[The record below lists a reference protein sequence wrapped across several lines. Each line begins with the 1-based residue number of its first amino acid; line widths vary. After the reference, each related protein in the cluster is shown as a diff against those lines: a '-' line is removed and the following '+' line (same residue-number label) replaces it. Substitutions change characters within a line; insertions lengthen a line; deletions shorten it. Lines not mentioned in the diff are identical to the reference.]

1 MTCAILSVVTKQVR
15 FYQPLDV
22 LVNPL
27 KKKMNLVIVFHNP
40 RCSKSRQT
48 LALLDSIDVQYETF
62 LYLENE
68 ISYEEFLRIL
78 GLLKLKPRDIL
89 RVKEKEYL
97 ENKLNNMDLTDDDII
112 KIVLKNRKLIERP
125 IVIKGEKAV
134 IARPPEK
141 VFQVL

>member
-1 MTCAILSVVTKQVR
+1 M
-15 FYQPLDV
+15 
-22 LVNPL
+22 NP
-27 KKKMNLVIVFHNP
+27 VIVFHNP

-48 LALLDSIDVQYETF
+48 LALLDSIDVKYETF

-78 GLLKLKPRDIL
+78 GLLKLKVRDIL

-97 ENKLNNMDLTDDDII
+97 ENKLNNMELTDDDII
-112 KIVLKNRKLIERP
+112 NIVLKNRKLIERP

>member
-1 MTCAILSVVTKQVR
+1 MT
-15 FYQPLDV
+15 P
-22 LVNPL
+22 
-27 KKKMNLVIVFHNP
+27 VIVFHNP

-78 GLLKLKPRDIL
+78 GLLKLKVRDIL

-97 ENKLNNMDLTDDDII
+97 ENKLNNMELTDDDII
-112 KIVLKNRKLIERP
+112 NIVLKNRQLIERP

>member
-1 MTCAILSVVTKQVR
+1 MK
-15 FYQPLDV
+15 P
-22 LVNPL
+22 
-27 KKKMNLVIVFHNP
+27 VIVFHNP

-48 LALLDSIDVQYETF
+48 LALLDRIEVKYETF

-78 GLLKLKPRDIL
+78 GLLKIKPRDIL

-97 ENKLNNMDLTDDDII
+97 ENNLNNMDLTDEEII
-112 KIVLKNRKLIERP
+112 KILLKNRKLIERP
-125 IVIKGEKAV
+125 IVIKGKKAV

-141 VFQVL
+141 VFLVL

>member
-1 MTCAILSVVTKQVR
+1 MK
-15 FYQPLDV
+15 P
-22 LVNPL
+22 
-27 KKKMNLVIVFHNP
+27 VIVFHNP
-40 RCSKSRQT
+40 RCSKSRQA
-48 LALLDSIDVQYETF
+48 LALLDSKNVQYKTF
-62 LYLENE
+62 LYLDNE
-68 ISYEEFLRIL
+68 ISYGEFVRIL
-78 GLLKLKPRDIL
+78 GLLKIKPRDIL

-97 ENKLNNMDLTDDDII
+97 ENNLNDINMADEEII

>member
-1 MTCAILSVVTKQVR
+1 MTCAILNVVTTQIH
-15 FYQPLDV
+15 FHQTLDV

-27 KKKMNLVIVFHNP
+27 KNMNPIIVFHNP

-48 LALLDSIDVQYETF
+48 LALLDSIDVKYETF

-125 IVIKGEKAV
+125 IAIKGKKAV

>member
-1 MTCAILSVVTKQVR
+1 MKL
-15 FYQPLDV
+15 V
-22 LVNPL
+22 L
-27 KKKMNLVIVFHNP
+27 VFHNP

-78 GLLKLKPRDIL
+78 GLLKLKVRDIL

-97 ENKLNNMDLTDDDII
+97 ENKLNNMELTDDDII
-112 KIVLKNRKLIERP
+112 NIVLKNRKLIERP

>member
-1 MTCAILSVVTKQVR
+1 MLNIDTL
-15 FYQPLDV
+15 
-22 LVNPL
+22 
-27 KKKMNLVIVFHNP
+27 IVFHNP
-40 RCSKSRQT
+40 RCSKSRQA
-48 LALLDSIDVQYETF
+48 LALLDSKDVQYKTF

-68 ISYEEFLRIL
+68 ILYDEFKRIL

-97 ENKLNNMDLTDDDII
+97 ENNLNNMNLTDENII

-125 IVIKGEKAV
+125 IAIKGEKAV

>member
-1 MTCAILSVVTKQVR
+1 M
-15 FYQPLDV
+15 
-22 LVNPL
+22 NP
-27 KKKMNLVIVFHNP
+27 VIVFHNP

-68 ISYEEFLRIL
+68 ISHEEFLRIL
-78 GLLKLKPRDIL
+78 GLLKTETSRYIEG
-89 RVKEKEYL
+89 KEKEYL
-97 ENKLNNMDLTDDDII
+97 ENNLNNMDLTDDDII

>member
-1 MTCAILSVVTKQVR
+1 MSPI
-15 FYQPLDV
+15 
-22 LVNPL
+22 
-27 KKKMNLVIVFHNP
+27 IVFHNP
-40 RCSKSRQT
+40 RCSKSRQL
-48 LALLDSIDVQYETF
+48 LALLDSRDVQYETF

-68 ISYEEFLRIL
+68 ISHEEFLRIL

-112 KIVLKNRKLIERP
+112 KTVLKNRKLIERP
-125 IVIKGEKAV
+125 IVIKGKKAV

>member
-1 MTCAILSVVTKQVR
+1 M
-15 FYQPLDV
+15 
-22 LVNPL
+22 NP
-27 KKKMNLVIVFHNP
+27 VIVFHNP

-68 ISYEEFLRIL
+68 ISHEEFLRIL

-112 KIVLKNRKLIERP
+112 KIVLENRKLIERP
-125 IVIKGEKAV
+125 IAIRGEKAV

>member
-1 MTCAILSVVTKQVR
+1 M
-15 FYQPLDV
+15 
-22 LVNPL
+22 NPI
-27 KKKMNLVIVFHNP
+27 IVFHNP

-78 GLLKLKPRDIL
+78 GLLKLKVRDIL

-97 ENKLNNMDLTDDDII
+97 ENKLNNMELTDDDII
-112 KIVLKNRKLIERP
+112 NIVLKNRKLIERP

>member
-1 MTCAILSVVTKQVR
+1 M
-15 FYQPLDV
+15 
-22 LVNPL
+22 NP
-27 KKKMNLVIVFHNP
+27 VIVFHNS

-78 GLLKLKPRDIL
+78 GLLKLKVRDIL

-97 ENKLNNMDLTDDDII
+97 ENKLNNMELTDDDII
-112 KIVLKNRKLIERP
+112 NIVLKNRKLIERP
-125 IVIKGEKAV
+125 IAIKGEKAV

>member
-1 MTCAILSVVTKQVR
+1 MLNIDTL
-15 FYQPLDV
+15 
-22 LVNPL
+22 
-27 KKKMNLVIVFHNP
+27 IVFHNP
-40 RCSKSRQT
+40 RCSKSRQV
-48 LALLDSIDVQYETF
+48 LALLDNKDVQYKIF
-62 LYLENE
+62 PYLENE
-68 ISYEEFLRIL
+68 ISYDEFKRIL

-97 ENKLNNMDLTDDDII
+97 ENNLNNMKLTDEDII

-125 IVIKGEKAV
+125 IAIKGEKAV